1 MPYYYDI
8 DINALSLPEII
19 LWLLVYAVVYG
30 ILTHVGIP
38 KTNSSRAIIGIA
50 VSTLVLLY
58 KPYELISVLSKIS
71 SSMLVVLIGLL
82 LLLVFTEMLGLKF
95 GGQEGKKFYEHET
108 MAKVLFII
116 LALVGIA
123 IFINSGGLELLG
135 FETTIGTINWN
146 TVIFLLIVVL
156 AIWWMAS
163 EKTS

>member
-1 MPYYYDI
+1 
-8 DINALSLPEII
+8 
-19 LWLLVYAVVYG
+19 
-30 ILTHVGIP
+30 
-38 KTNSSRAIIGIA
+38 
-50 VSTLVLLY
+50 
-58 KPYELISVLSKIS
+58 
-71 SSMLVVLIGLL
+71 LL